1 MQLVD
6 NLVNF
11 LFDKVVD
18 VGKVKQFQKSEK
30 NENLLEHKQENKD
43 ITVVTSINQN
53 KHQTQDDSVDMNLEK
68 YSPIANT
75 SMNNLSIN
83 LRSSKYNNPNLVQ
96 NTNEKNLK
104 DEMLN
109 DNKYVKKEEITKRIK
124 TFGKSNNNA
133 SINKRRNNLPGN
145 NLKFFKNVASNSHNI
160 KPSKEDSDFFHP
172 ELTHASS
179 LGLEK
184 LITETDNSFHSASPT
199 KDQLRAH
206 PQKEGLKRSPLKIFR
221 PSGDSN
227 TSNEKRPIMNR
238 LKGFKNSNKN

>member
-30 NENLLEHKQENKD
+30 NENLLEQESKD
-43 ITVVTSINQN
+43 IPVVSSINQN
-53 KHQTQDDSVDMNLEK
+53 KPQALDHSVDLNLEK

-104 DEMLN
+104 HEKNILN
-109 DNKYVKKEEITKRIK
+109 DNNSVKKEETTKRIK
-124 TFGKSNNNA
+124 TFGKSNNNT
-133 SINKRRNNLPGN
+133 SMNKRSNNLPGN
-145 NLKFFKNVASNSHNI
+145 NLKFFKNVASNNHNI
-160 KPSKEDSDFFHP
+160 KPSRDDSDFFHP

-199 KDQLRAH
+199 KDQHRAN
-206 PQKEGLKRSPLKIFR
+206 PQKESLKRSPLKIFR
-221 PSGDSN
+221 PSVESN
-227 TSNEKRPIMNR
+227 TSNEKKPIMNR